1 MRPAEEA
8 AEEVAASGRSGGIKC
23 KSWAKTHDFSFFI
36 LNRGANPHDLIV
48 FFLNRGD
55 AKAVISH
62 IDDIIR

>member
-8 AEEVAASGRSGGIKC
+8 AEEVAGGGRKC

-55 AKAVISH
+55 TKAVISH
-62 IDDIIR
+62 IDDVIR